1 MDLFSEMYE
10 PTTIKGNNEGKIS
23 EPISLNPSLTP
34 SAASDGKIKRSTR
47 DDRAMEIAG
56 KCFIKLFENNF
67 FITVN
72 TPYKS
77 MQCHHKNITITLLK
91 SGGVFMFDSFKNM
104 KESTEGAGIELF
116 GNRRAI
122 VFDCQCVVD
131 YSEEYIVLNLGKL
144 NLKIRGVGLI
154 LSSFSFGQTDIT
166 GDIVSLEFERV
177 G

>member
-1 MDLFSEMYE
+1 
-10 PTTIKGNNEGKIS
+10 
-23 EPISLNPSLTP
+23 
-34 SAASDGKIKRSTR
+34 
-47 DDRAMEIAG
+47 
-56 KCFIKLFENNF
+56 
-67 FITVN
+67 
-72 TPYKS
+72 
-77 MQCHHKNITITLLK
+77 
-91 SGGVFMFDSFKNM
+91 MFDSFKNM

-131 YSEEYIVLNLGKL
+131 YSEDFIVLNLGKL
-144 NLKIRGVGLI
+144 NLKIRGEGLV